1 MDYIQKKKEFIEALD
16 WGAFHRADEGI
27 NSYHYTSL
35 EGMKSILNS
44 NTVYATEYHFLN
56 DEEELRYIDKIA
68 NKVFA
73 DFFGHTTK
81 GKLLNQY
88 VKEHLKR
95 LRNEMNHPENSYY
108 VVCFSKKK
116 DNLTLWSEFARFGC
130 NFQCNP
136 YAIFTENAIYGSV
149 VYDLR
154 GQREL
159 ILKILDIVFKHFEL
173 SACLNDKKATCA
185 EIANLD
191 EIQLNIMAECI
202 AELVIYY
209 GTLVKRELY
218 EAEQE
223 FRVVIKGK
231 EQEIKYRL
239 KENMFIPYIEVPI
252 EEDIWIGKTLTL
264 APLNHKERC
273 KSSVKLYLD
282 SLGYKNINVKYS
294 EIRLQY

>member
-1 MDYIQKKKEFIEALD
+1 MDYIQKRKEFMEALD
-16 WGAFHRADEGI
+16 WGAFHRADNGMK
-27 NSYHYTSL
+27 SYHYTSL
-35 EGMKSILNS
+35 EGMKAILNS
-44 NTVYATEYHFLN
+44 NMVYATEYHFLN
-56 DEEELRYIDKIA
+56 DEEELRYIDKVA
-68 NKVFA
+68 NKVLSELW
-73 DFFGHTTK
+73 GHIKK

-88 VKEHLKR
+88 VKTHLKR
-95 LRNEMNHPENSYY
+95 LRNEMDCPENSYY

-136 YAIFTENAIYGSV
+136 HALFAETAIYGSV
-149 VYDLR
+149 VYDLK
-154 GQREL
+154 GQKEL
-159 ILKILDIVFKHFEL
+159 ILEILDTVFGHFEL
-173 SACLNDKKATCA
+173 EICLNDKDATYT

-202 AELVIYY
+202 AELLIYY
-209 GTLVKRELY
+209 GTLVKRDLY

-231 EQEIKYRL
+231 GQKIKYRL
-239 KENMFIPYIEVPI
+239 KESMFIPYIEVPI
-252 EEDIWIGKTLTL
+252 EEDTWLGKTLTL

-282 SLGYKNINVKYS
+282 SLGYKKVHVKYS